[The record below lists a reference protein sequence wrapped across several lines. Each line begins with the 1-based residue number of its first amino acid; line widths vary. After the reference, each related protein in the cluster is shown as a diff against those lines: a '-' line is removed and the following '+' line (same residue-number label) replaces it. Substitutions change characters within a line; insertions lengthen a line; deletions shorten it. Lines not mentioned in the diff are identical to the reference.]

1 MSTAFPRKSPTIA
14 IDPSNGTHR
23 IIHRA
28 QSRSYFRLGE
38 READYLD
45 ALDGSRSREAL
56 LADRDGGFREDQVAY
71 LLQWYEEQGLLE
83 GFEPVEV
90 DEPKRSWLRRVTDII
105 VRPDLWRITL
115 VNPDA
120 FLDRNRRAVDALFSP
135 VAMSVYLFLLLLP
148 IVVAVISPS
157 LAIDAFEQRV
167 EPKGLWIWLTL
178 YAMVLGMNVLH
189 ELAHALACK
198 HFGGKVEKIG
208 LMFMYLQPVMYCDVT
223 DSWRFN
229 QASQKIAVAGAGMFL
244 QFVLA
249 GISMTGW
256 LFTANSIL
264 LCFTFI
270 NIFIA
275 LFNLF
280 PLIKLDGYWM
290 LVHWLDEPNLR
301 HRGMEALD
309 TVFRRIVARPLPDSR
324 PVRPAFLAFG
334 VGHGIAVPM
343 FWLLGLYGI
352 HRLLSKV
359 SEPLALFV
367 VAVFGLPL
375 AYRAVKAAIGY
386 ARTFSPVPV
395 PRQREAS

>member
-1 MSTAFPRKSPTIA
+1 MTGAYPRKSPMIV

-23 IIHRA
+23 IVHRA
-28 QSRSYFRLGE
+28 QGRAYFRLGQ

-56 LADRDGGFREDQVAY
+56 LADREGGFREDQVAY

-83 GFEPVEV
+83 GSEPEDAVV
-90 DEPKRSWLRRVTDII
+90 PARSWPRRVADII
-105 VRPDLWRITL
+105 VRPDLWRVTL

-120 FLDRNRRAVDALFSP
+120 FLNRHRGAVDALFSP
-135 VAMSVYLFLLLLP
+135 VAMSVYLFSLLLP
-148 IVVAVISPS
+148 IVVAVIAPS
-157 LAIDAFEQRV
+157 LAIDAFEQRA
-167 EPKGLWIWLTL
+167 EPKGFSAWLTL

-189 ELAHALACK
+189 ELAHAFTCK

-223 DSWRFN
+223 DSWRFK
-229 QASQKIAVAGAGMFL
+229 QASQKIAVSGAGIFL
-244 QFVLA
+244 QFVLTGLA
-249 GISMTGW
+249 MTAW
-256 LFTANSIL
+256 MFTGDAIL
-264 LCFTFI
+264 LYFSFI
-270 NIFIA
+270 NVFIA

-309 TVFRRIVARPLPDSR
+309 TVFRRIVARPNPGSR

-334 VGHGIAVPM
+334 IGHGLAVPM

-352 HRLLSKV
+352 HRLLSRV
-359 SEPLALFV
+359 SEPLALFM
-367 VAVFGLPL
+367 VAVFGAPL
-375 AYRAVKAAIGY
+375 AYRAIKAAIGY
-386 ARTFSPVPV
+386 ARTFSSVPA
-395 PRQREAS
+395 PRQQEAS